1 MSSIY
6 ELSLTIVIPKKIIP
20 YQIKTN
26 INYNRNMKSKTT
38 AKQHW
43 EIKLQIA
50 NKYYKTNTQI
60 ATKLSYKMKSK
71 TTTKQH

>member
-1 MSSIY
+1 
-6 ELSLTIVIPKKIIP
+6 
-20 YQIKTN
+20 
-26 INYNRNMKSKTT
+26 MKSKTT

-71 TTTKQH
+71 TTTKQHKKNNYKSQNNYKSRMKIEETKSDPT